1 MAILLNFQL
10 EKYRKKTKLTKWKI
24 PQLRVRPRCPPVFGR
39 PRCPPSE
46 ASRHHGSPVLFRYV
60 DRMVASLKK
69 IATDSEKMSSLSR
82 LMVMRRDEAL
92 EEERTTQPRLDL
104 IRRRTK
110 ELQKEVRIEA
120 RRYYGRLSRLISK
133 QSEGVRG
140 KTFKNSL
147 N

>member
-24 PQLRVRPRCPPVFGR
+24 PQLRVRL
-39 PRCPPSE
+39 RCPPSE
-46 ASRHHGSPVLFRYV
+46 ASRHHGSPILFRYV

-120 RRYYGRLSRLISK
+120 RRYYGGLSRLIS
-133 QSEGVRG
+133 QSRYYCDS
-140 KTFKNSL
+140 KTTITILSR
-147 N
+147 